1 MKRFDQVN
9 VIPFIDIMLVL
20 LAIVLTTATFI
31 SQEKIVLELPE
42 AENVFTDTQKNAVKI
57 AIDYSGK
64 YYLDEKPVDFVALAQ
79 KLKSLTKDDTVVL
92 YVDKSVRFE
101 MFIKIIDSLKE
112 NQLENLSIMTRKAH
126 E

>member
-31 SQEKIVLELPE
+31 SQEKIALELPK
-42 AENVFTDTQKNAVKI
+42 AENIISDTHKIAVKI
-57 AIDYSGK
+57 AIDHSGM
-64 YYLDEKPVDFVALAQ
+64 YYLDEKPVDFTVLSRALR
-79 KLKSLTKDDTVVL
+79 SLTKDDTILL

-101 MFIKIIDSLKE
+101 LFIQIIDSLKQ